1 LQPADSSRLNAGTHL
16 FALVLLVTISAMA
29 MLSGQSDSPACWY
42 LLTIP
47 MMTGYLSG
55 PRAALIWTGA
65 GLLTLAG
72 IWLSQKLLP
81 LQPIYVHPSFIEM
94 LSRAVLFLIALVWGL
109 FAHHAHERQ
118 LKFLNDA
125 KLAAE
130 AASLAKSQF
139 LATMSHEIRTPLN
152 GVIGLNSLLLDG
164 DLSPQMRRY
173 AELARQSGEVLLHLI
188 NDFLD
193 YSKIEAGYLELE
205 QRAFDPRQLL
215 SESLALVQ
223 ASAHQK
229 GLQISSSIRAP
240 QVLLGDPDR
249 LRQILLNLLSNAI
262 KFTEQGHVTV
272 RCHVSHRHDSIT
284 WLRIEVEDT
293 GVGIDEAVQPRLFR
307 PFTQAE
313 ASTTRRFG
321 GTGLGLAICKELV
334 GHMGGTIG
342 LKSQPGLGSTF
353 WLTLPFATAA
363 TESDTP
369 EPVPADAP
377 VVLAPQPATYR
388 CRVLVA
394 EDNNVNQMM
403 TKAMLVRL
411 GCQTEIVENG
421 QEAVAALARQRYD
434 LV

>member
-1 LQPADSSRLNAGTHL
+1 
-16 FALVLLVTISAMA
+16 
-29 MLSGQSDSPACWY
+29 
-42 LLTIP
+42 
-47 MMTGYLSG
+47 
-55 PRAALIWTGA
+55 
-65 GLLTLAG
+65 
-72 IWLSQKLLP
+72 
-81 LQPIYVHPSFIEM
+81 
-94 LSRAVLFLIALVWGL
+94 
-109 FAHHAHERQ
+109 
-118 LKFLNDA
+118 
-125 KLAAE
+125 
-130 AASLAKSQF
+130 
-139 LATMSHEIRTPLN
+139 
-152 GVIGLNSLLLDG
+152 
-164 DLSPQMRRY
+164 MRRY
-173 AELARQSGEVLLHLI
+173 SVLARQPGEFLLHLI

-193 YSKIEAGYLELE
+193 YSKLEAGYLELE
-205 QRAFDPRQLL
+205 QRASAPRHLL

-313 ASTTRRFG
+313 ASTTRRYG

-363 TESDTP
+363 TDSDTATP
-369 EPVPADAP
+369 EPVLASAP
-377 VVLAPQPATYR
+377 VMPAPQPATYR

-403 TKAMLVRL
+403 TKAMLARL

-434 LV
+434 LVLMDCNMPDMDGYEATRLIRQQEPPDLRIPIVAITAAAFSGDKEKCLAAGMDDYLAKPVRLADLDRILQHWIAPAVTDAQPST